1 MKDFRVGQIA
11 YIILSKKKMI
21 IPVKIVEQII
31 KRTENQ
37 EIIDWSL
44 LIPDDDKPFL
54 MSTMDDKVF
63 SSIEDAKN
71 YLIEQAKRSIQKM
84 VEVCIGLQ
92 NEAWPNT
99 QVNSQVKLL
108 NNNNKI
114 NSDNPDLTAD
124 KIKITLSDGTIANVK
139 VPSIDDISSLTSQE

>member
-44 LIPDDDKPFL
+44 LIPEDDKPFL
-54 MSTMDDKVF
+54 MSSLDDRVF
-63 SSIEDAKN
+63 STIEDAKN
-71 YLIEQAKRSIQKM
+71 HLIEQAKRSILKM

-99 QVNSQVKLL
+99 QVNTQVKLL
-108 NNNNKI
+108 NTNNKI

-139 VPSIDDISSLTSQE
+139 VPSIDDISSLNS

>member
-84 VEVCIGLQ
+84 VEICIGLQ

-124 KIKITLSDGTIANVK
+124 KIKIRLSDGTFANIK
-139 VPSIDDISSLTSQE
+139 VPSIDDVSSLTSQE

>member
-84 VEVCIGLQ
+84 VEICIGLQ

>member
-44 LIPDDDKPFL
+44 LIPEDDKPFL
-54 MSTMDDKVF
+54 MSSLDDKVF
-63 SSIEDAKN
+63 STIEDAKN
-71 YLIEQAKRSIQKM
+71 HLIEQAKRSILKM

-99 QVNSQVKLL
+99 QVNTQVKLL

-139 VPSIDDISSLTSQE
+139 VPSIDDISSLDSQE

>member
-44 LIPDDDKPFL
+44 LIPEDDKPFL
-54 MSTMDDKVF
+54 MSSLDDRVF
-63 SSIEDAKN
+63 STIEDAKN
-71 YLIEQAKRSIQKM
+71 HLIEQAKRSISKM
-84 VEVCIGLQ
+84 VEACIGLQ

-99 QVNSQVKLL
+99 QVNTQVKLL
-108 NNNNKI
+108 NTNNKI

-139 VPSIDDISSLTSQE
+139 VPSIDDISSLDSQE

>member
-124 KIKITLSDGTIANVK
+124 KIKIRLSDGTFANIK
-139 VPSIDDISSLTSQE
+139 VPSIDDVSSLTSQE

>member
-44 LIPDDDKPFL
+44 LIPEDDKPFL
-54 MSTMDDKVF
+54 MSSLDDRVF
-63 SSIEDAKN
+63 STIEDAKN
-71 YLIEQAKRSIQKM
+71 HLIEQAKRSILKM

-99 QVNSQVKLL
+99 QVNTQVKLL
-108 NNNNKI
+108 NTNNKI

-124 KIKITLSDGTIANVK
+124 KIKITLSDGTVANVK
-139 VPSIDDISSLTSQE
+139 VPSIDDISSLNSQE

>member
-44 LIPDDDKPFL
+44 LIPEDDKPFL
-54 MSTMDDKVF
+54 MSSLDDRVF
-63 SSIEDAKN
+63 STIEDAKN
-71 YLIEQAKRSIQKM
+71 HLIEQAKRSISKM

-99 QVNSQVKLL
+99 QVNTQVKLL
-108 NNNNKI
+108 NTNNKI

-124 KIKITLSDGTIANVK
+124 KIKITLSDGTVANVK
-139 VPSIDDISSLTSQE
+139 VPSIDDISSLNSQE

>member
-84 VEVCIGLQ
+84 VEICIGLQ

-139 VPSIDDISSLTSQE
+139 VPSIDDVSSLTSQE